1 MGNANWDADLA
12 SDIIGARV
20 NEPGPLLPILHALQH
35 AFGWIFE
42 EAIPLIAGAL
52 NLGRAEIHGVVSF
65 YHDFRSRPAGRH
77 VLKLCRAEACQ
88 AAGGDAMA
96 DRFIQQLG
104 TGWGETTP
112 DGALTVEPVF
122 CLGLCATAPAALID
136 GRPFGRLTP
145 AKLDSLVETC

>member
-1 MGNANWDADLA
+1 
-12 SDIIGARV
+12 
-20 NEPGPLLPILHALQH
+20 
-35 AFGWIFE
+35 
-42 EAIPLIAGAL
+42 
-52 NLGRAEIHGVVSF
+52 
-65 YHDFRSRPAGRH
+65 
-77 VLKLCRAEACQ
+77 
-88 AAGGDAMA
+88 MA

-136 GRPFGRLTP
+136 GRPFGRLTL